1 MRVAIMRGAFA
12 LLVLATCATAT
23 DQTQIAEDA
32 PDDSTT
38 SRAVVGMAQAPRTA
52 LIRSALVPGWGQLNN
67 GHPLKAAL
75 FGGTAVGFL
84 AAVLAERDNL
94 SRTDV
99 EIGNA
104 RTALAGLVAAGRDDP
119 LLRARIAR
127 LEGEF
132 EDQAARRNTR
142 LLYLFTTA
150 TLAAVD
156 AYVDAHLVDFGS
168 ANTSLDVM
176 PRSDGVSFSL
186 KWRLPT
192 TSERDR

>member
-1 MRVAIMRGAFA
+1 MRVPIMRGAFA
-12 LLVLATCATAT
+12 LLALATCATAT

>member
-1 MRVAIMRGAFA
+1 MRGAFA
-12 LLVLATCATAT
+12 LLALATCATAT